1 MLCFP
6 AKALLMLL
14 NLLLQHLL
22 SSTASRATITALAF
36 PKLKSLPAATVQ
48 AVFRDN
54 DNKNKLNT
62 ITADMTK
69 PPYQTRYGGFCMM
82 TYADFYI
89 AYKVLIYAG
98 AKNNVGS
105 IIPVMPRFICD
116 IKFYIA
122 T

>member
-1 MLCFP
+1 
-6 AKALLMLL
+6 
-14 NLLLQHLL
+14 
-22 SSTASRATITALAF
+22 
-36 PKLKSLPAATVQ
+36 
-48 AVFRDN
+48 
-54 DNKNKLNT
+54 
-62 ITADMTK
+62 
-69 PPYQTRYGGFCMM
+69 MM

-105 IIPVMPRFICD
+105 IMPVMPRFICD